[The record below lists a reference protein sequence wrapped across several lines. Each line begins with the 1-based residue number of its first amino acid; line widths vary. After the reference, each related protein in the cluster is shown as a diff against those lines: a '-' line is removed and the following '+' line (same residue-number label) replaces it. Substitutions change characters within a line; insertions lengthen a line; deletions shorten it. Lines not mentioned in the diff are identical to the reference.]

1 MLGEHLSAGE
11 VELPLHSGIFVA
23 IAAVYGVLP
32 DAAGVLGAD
41 GTDLG
46 FGGISGPDE
55 RAEVGYGIFL
65 FQDGGYDGSAAHE
78 LHQLV
83 VKGTAPVDGI
93 KLSGLIGA
101 ELGVLERDDPEARR
115 VDLGKDSPEMAVAYG
130 IGLDHGE
137 GTIGGHAG
145 GGNLVRAAKVGS
157 FGHPGIFSDL
167 CAFVVFSPMLQP
179 IEAARRLLATRQDI
193 VIFSHRNPDGDAV
206 GSSLG
211 LLHYLRGRGHGVTIL
226 LPSGYPE
233 FLGFLPD
240 VQQIL
245 IYDDQP
251 ELAERCIDAAT
262 LFFLLDFN
270 SFDRV
275 DKMAERMSGDDRPRI
290 MIDHHLH
297 PEPIANPIFS
307 RPERS
312 STCEMVFEFIDELG
326 DAALVDC
333 TISDCLYTGIL
344 TDTGGFKYSTSPLL
358 FRTVAR
364 LLEAG
369 TDAYKVADHVWNNM
383 SEKQLRLLGH
393 CLANR
398 MELLP
403 EFRTGLIYLTKED
416 YEHFDIQRGDTE
428 GVVNY
433 ILRMPE
439 IMVAAFI
446 HEQPTIVKL
455 SLRSK
460 GSMDVQQICKALF
473 RGGGHRNAAGGASF
487 APLGSTINRFK
498 KALPRYAA
506 EIEASYHEFN
516 NQ

>member
-1 MLGEHLSAGE
+1 
-11 VELPLHSGIFVA
+11 
-23 IAAVYGVLP
+23 
-32 DAAGVLGAD
+32 
-41 GTDLG
+41 
-46 FGGISGPDE
+46 
-55 RAEVGYGIFL
+55 
-65 FQDGGYDGSAAHE
+65 
-78 LHQLV
+78 
-83 VKGTAPVDGI
+83 
-93 KLSGLIGA
+93 
-101 ELGVLERDDPEARR
+101 
-115 VDLGKDSPEMAVAYG
+115 
-130 IGLDHGE
+130 
-137 GTIGGHAG
+137 
-145 GGNLVRAAKVGS
+145 
-157 FGHPGIFSDL
+157 
-167 CAFVVFSPMLQP
+167 MLQP

>member
-1 MLGEHLSAGE
+1 
-11 VELPLHSGIFVA
+11 
-23 IAAVYGVLP
+23 
-32 DAAGVLGAD
+32 
-41 GTDLG
+41 
-46 FGGISGPDE
+46 
-55 RAEVGYGIFL
+55 
-65 FQDGGYDGSAAHE
+65 
-78 LHQLV
+78 
-83 VKGTAPVDGI
+83 
-93 KLSGLIGA
+93 
-101 ELGVLERDDPEARR
+101 
-115 VDLGKDSPEMAVAYG
+115 
-130 IGLDHGE
+130 
-137 GTIGGHAG
+137 
-145 GGNLVRAAKVGS
+145 
-157 FGHPGIFSDL
+157 
-167 CAFVVFSPMLQP
+167 MLQP
-179 IEAARRLLATRQDI
+179 IEAARQLLASRQDI

-211 LLHYLRGRGHGVTIL
+211 LLHYLRRRGHGVTIL
-226 LPSGYPE
+226 LPSNYPE
-233 FLGFLPD
+233 FLGFLPN
-240 VQQIL
+240 VQQIV
-245 IYDDQP
+245 IYDDQT

-275 DKMAERMSGDDRPRI
+275 DKMAERMSGDDERPRI

-297 PEPIANPIFS
+297 PEPIADPVFS

-312 STCEMVFEFIDELG
+312 STCEMVYEFIDELG
-326 DAALVDC
+326 DAALVDS

-344 TDTGGFKYSTSPLL
+344 TDTGGFKYSTTPLL

-398 MELLP
+398 MEILP
-403 EFRTGLIYLTKED
+403 EFRTGLIYLNKED

-498 KALPRYAA
+498 KALPQYAQ